1 MRKEKTIE
9 TKIRSDEVTKDAITY
24 KYALVM
30 RESARVASFRLPLY
44 SISVE
49 MRRDGEVIS
58 FAEANEIFADVGK
71 AIAFYER
78 MVKYLATPIDL
89 PYIVEDELIL

>member
-58 FAEANEIFADVGK
+58 AKSVRRLISEGRLNEAISLVPVSCRAVFSM
-71 AIAFYER
+71 IIR
-78 MVKYLATPIDL
+78 SKYGN
-89 PYIVEDELIL
+89 